1 MHKLLLSL
9 NRFFKSRPHPF
20 NMGDGVTKLNYHN
33 FEYESA
39 PGVFKMFEKV
49 LGEKF
54 WKEKSICD
62 FACGAGG
69 KSLWILEQGAK
80 EVTGIDMSETLI
92 SQAKNYDKQQTPVGQ
107 SSNGDRINDKLT
119 FLVGDVSKTECK
131 ENSFDLV
138 IANDIMEHVGD
149 PLQTLQEANRIT
161 KKGGHMCINFEPY
174 FHFLGHH
181 MWDVMNIPW
190 AHVFFSEKTRIRA
203 YKELVKNLPD
213 GPDRI
218 EFRISKNKKGE
229 EYIGYLNHITI
240 QKFLQ
245 HLKKTP
251 WKIQYF
257 EIQPFEKPILKI
269 LGKLPI
275 TREFFC
281 QRVIV
286 VLEK

>member
-1 MHKLLLSL
+1 MPLLLLL

-49 LGEKF
+49 LGKEF
-54 WKEKSICD
+54 WKDKSVCD

-80 EVTGIDMSETLI
+80 EVTGIDMSGTLI
-92 SQAKNYDKQQTPVGQ
+92 FQAKEKTKQQG
-107 SSNGDRINDKLT
+107 NIH
-119 FLVGDVSKTECK
+119 FIVGDVSKTECK
-131 ENSFDLV
+131 QDSFDLI
-138 IANDIMEHVGD
+138 IANDIMEHVGN
-149 PLQTLQEANRIT
+149 PLQTLLEANRIT
-161 KKGGHMCINFEPY
+161 KKEGYMCINFEPY

-181 MWDVMNIPW
+181 MWDVINIPW

-213 GPDRI
+213 GKDRI
-218 EFRISKNKKGE
+218 EFRISKNKEGK

-240 QKFLQ
+240 QKFLK
-245 HLKKTP
+245 HLRNTP
-251 WKIQYF
+251 WKVKYL
-257 EIQPFEKPILKI
+257 EIQPFEKPILRI

-286 VLEK
+286 VLEKK